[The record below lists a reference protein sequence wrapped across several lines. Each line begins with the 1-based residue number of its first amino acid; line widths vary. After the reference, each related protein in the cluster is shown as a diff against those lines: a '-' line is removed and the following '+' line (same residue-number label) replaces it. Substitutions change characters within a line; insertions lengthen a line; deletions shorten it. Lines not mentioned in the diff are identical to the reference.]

1 MSTQSPSPRSGALGV
16 ADRSTGLRWTP
27 LRVVAWLSLLWLVV
41 GLLGV
46 VQVSISKEID
56 VSTAAL
62 FACMDWGPWILLSPL
77 VVWFSLRAQVNGRNW
92 LRMVP
97 LHVVAG
103 LVAVLMHEGINEGLL
118 SLGVLPAPP
127 MGHHRVEQARKEP
140 SGVQSGVPGSE
151 QPAVAKRQA
160 EKGKPPAPPPEPPAG
175 VRFVRVRLVAPI
187 YFFLVAAVH
196 AIIYHRH
203 SLERERRAL
212 AAEALL
218 SEARL
223 MTLQTQLQP
232 HFLFNTLNT
241 VSSLVYSNPV
251 AADEVICSLSS
262 LLRQVLDYSGRNQVP
277 LSEELGFV
285 ESYLKIQ
292 RIRFPD
298 RLITEIH
305 VEPGLESV
313 PVPTLILQPLVENA
327 IIHGLSP
334 KTTVG
339 SLTIRA
345 RREGG
350 QCLISVCDSGK
361 GADKYPQNPD
371 GSLKAEEHVGL
382 LNTRGRLE
390 ALHGSQASFGLYPN
404 PEGGICA
411 RLSIPFGQ
419 V

>member
-1 MSTQSPSPRSGALGV
+1 MNATASPSPVSERPVGP
-16 ADRSTGLRWTP
+16 RWTP
-27 LRVVAWLSLLWLVV
+27 LRVFAWLTLLWIVV
-41 GLLGV
+41 GVLGV
-46 VQVSISKEID
+46 VQVSVSKEID
-56 VSTAAL
+56 LSMAAV

-97 LHVVAG
+97 LHLVAA
-103 LVAVLMHEGINEGLL
+103 LVAVVLHEGINEGLL
-118 SLGVLPAPP
+118 TLGVLPAPP
-127 MGHHRVEQARKEP
+127 MGHHRVEPGRKEAKP
-140 SGVQSGVPGSE
+140 E
-151 QPAVAKRQA
+151 ATAVAPKEAVLGAGVKADGGR
-160 EKGKPPAPPPEPPAG
+160 PPGPPPESNAA

-223 MTLQTQLQP
+223 MALQTQLQP

-251 AADEVICSLSS
+251 AADEVICNLSS

-285 ESYLKIQ
+285 EAYLKIQ

-298 RLITEIH
+298 RLLTEIQ
-305 VEPGLESV
+305 VESGLEGL

-339 SLTIRA
+339 SLRIRA
-345 RREGG
+345 AREGDR
-350 QCLISVCDSGK
+350 CVITVCDSGK
-361 GADKYPQNPD
+361 GGEKYPKNAD
-371 GSLKAEEHVGL
+371 GSLKVEEHVGL
-382 LNTRGRLE
+382 HNTRGRLE
-390 ALHGSQASFGLYPN
+390 ALHGTQASFGLYSN
-404 PEGGICA
+404 PDGGICA
-411 RLSIPFGQ
+411 KISIPGRI
-419 V
+419 

>member
-1 MSTQSPSPRSGALGV
+1 MSTPAPASPSGAA
-16 ADRSTGLRWTP
+16 ADRSSGLQWTP
-27 LRVVAWLSLLWLVV
+27 LGVVAWLTLLWIVV
-41 GLLGV
+41 GVLGV
-46 VQVSISKEID
+46 VQVSISKEVD
-56 VSTAAL
+56 LSTATI

-97 LHVVAG
+97 LHLVAG
-103 LVAVLMHEGINEGLL
+103 LVAVLLHEGINEGLL
-118 SLGVLPAPP
+118 KMGVLPAPP
-127 MGHHRVEQARKEP
+127 MGHHRVEQGRKEP
-140 SGVQSGVPGSE
+140 RPEPVGATQMDQQPDTEQGKVPS
-151 QPAVAKRQA
+151 
-160 EKGKPPAPPPEPPAG
+160 GKPPGPPPESSGP

-196 AIIYHRH
+196 AILYHRH

-212 AAEALL
+212 EAEALL

-223 MTLQTQLQP
+223 LALQTQLQP

-251 AADEVICSLSS
+251 AADEVICNLSS

-298 RLITEIH
+298 RLITEIQ
-305 VEPGLESV
+305 VENGLEGL

-334 KTTVG
+334 KTSVG
-339 SLTIRA
+339 SLSIRA
-345 RREGG
+345 RREGDH
-350 QCLISVCDSGK
+350 CIISVCDSGK
-361 GADKYPQNPD
+361 GGEKYPKNPD
-371 GSLKAEEHVGL
+371 GSLQVAEHVGL
-382 LNTRGRLE
+382 HNTRGRLE

-404 PEGGICA
+404 SEGGICA
-411 RLSIPFGQ
+411 RISIPSPRA
-419 V
+419 

>member
-1 MSTQSPSPRSGALGV
+1 MSTQDPSRRSGTLG
-16 ADRSTGLRWTP
+16 AAERANGLHWTP
-27 LRVVAWLSLLWLVV
+27 LRVVAWLTLLWIVV

-56 VSTAAL
+56 VTTAAL

-92 LRMVP
+92 LRLVP
-97 LHVVAG
+97 LHLVAG
-103 LVAVLMHEGINEGLL
+103 LVAVLLHEGINEGLL
-118 SLGVLPAPP
+118 ATGVLPAPP
-127 MGHHRVEQARKEP
+127 MGHHRSEQGRKEP
-140 SGVQSGVPGSE
+140 GAGQSAMADRE
-151 QPAVAKRQA
+151 A

-298 RLITEIH
+298 RLNTEIH
-305 VEPGLESV
+305 VEPGLESI

-350 QCLISVCDSGK
+350 QCLISVCDSGRS
-361 GADKYPQNPD
+361 AEKYPQNPD
-371 GSLKAEEHVGL
+371 GSLKVAEHVGL

-390 ALHGSQASFGLYPN
+390 ALHGGQASFGLFPN
-404 PEGGICA
+404 PDGGICA
-411 RLSIPFGQ
+411 RLSIPLGQ
-419 V
+419 LQVGTPG